1 MFWAIRNGMPAG
13 VVALIVC
20 LQPIATSLLAG
31 PLLGEKLTARHW
43 NGSGLGLAGAL
54 LLFSPRLAAAADTA
68 TGMTGPTLAAAV
80 VALAGI
86 TCGTLYQKRYAAG
99 TPILAGTVWQF
110 IGALLLLGALSV
122 MFETRTVDW
131 TPRFIVAI
139 VWLSFGVSIG
149 AISLLMMLIRD
160 SGVASI
166 SGLFY
171 TVPAVTAVMAYA
183 LFGET
188 LDYVQLAGL
197 VLVTIAVLLIVK
209 PPPVRP

>member
-1 MFWAIRNGMPAG
+1 LLTRIAPTLFVLLWSSGFIGSKLGAADAEPFTFLAVRFVVVLAVLVPMSLLMGSRMQTWSQRSHALVAGTMIHGAYLGGVFWAIRNGMPAG

-110 IGALLLLGALSV
+110 IGALLLLGALS
-122 MFETRTVDW
+122 
-131 TPRFIVAI
+131 
-139 VWLSFGVSIG
+139 
-149 AISLLMMLIRD
+149 
-160 SGVASI
+160 
-166 SGLFY
+166 
-171 TVPAVTAVMAYA
+171 
-183 LFGET
+183 
-188 LDYVQLAGL
+188 
-197 VLVTIAVLLIVK
+197 
-209 PPPVRP
+209 